1 VLRSASSWKAACV
14 IAAYAFVAVAVLLCG
29 LACLAIL
36 RIADVALSGSS
47 GIERHG
53 LHRGVRAPRWSL
65 PDSSGVTLS
74 SPPTKPLQ
82 LIVFADHSL
91 KSFPSAVEGLTD
103 LIRTAPR
110 SALEIVVLLRGENR
124 LAEPVLRLLGVTD
137 VSVVTGSASLYARYN
152 VRVMPW
158 VMFIDSS
165 GIVRASSLVTEAWQI
180 ERLRR
185 LAGVPLGSYAVPSR
199 RAARDN
205 ALAEV

>member
-1 VLRSASSWKAACV
+1 M
-14 IAAYAFVAVAVLLCG
+14 IAAYAFVAVAVLLCV

-36 RIADVALSGSS
+36 RITDIGLSSS
-47 GIERHG
+47 AGIERHG

-65 PDSSGVTLS
+65 ADSSGKTVN
-74 SPPTKPLQ
+74 SPPHTPLQ

-91 KSFPSAVEGLTD
+91 KSFPSVVDGLTA

-124 LAEPVLRLLGVTD
+124 IAEPVLRLLGISNI
-137 VSVVTGSASLYARYN
+137 SVVTGSTSLYARYN

-158 VMFIDSS
+158 MIFIDSS
-165 GIVRASSLVTEAWQI
+165 GKVRASSLVTDAWQI
-180 ERLRR
+180 ERLWR
-185 LAGVPLGSYAVPSR
+185 LARVPLESD
-199 RAARDN
+199 AARSPLARHDN